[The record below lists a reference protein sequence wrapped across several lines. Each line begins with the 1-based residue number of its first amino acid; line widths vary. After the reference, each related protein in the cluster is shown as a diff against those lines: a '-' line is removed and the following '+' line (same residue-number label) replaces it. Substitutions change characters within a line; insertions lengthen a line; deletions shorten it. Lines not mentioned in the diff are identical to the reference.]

1 MSSQHILPD
10 GICIGPYRIDS
21 CLGMGGFGISYLA
34 EDRMEGK
41 RVVLKENFPHS
52 SAIRCSST
60 LRLQV
65 KEGRHAED
73 FEWARQRFIREARLM
88 HGLNHPGIVK
98 VHRLFEALNTVYYVM
113 SFVEGKT
120 LEDMIEHHHISSSL
134 TQKEVLDY
142 LRQSLHILDYIH
154 ERFIYHRDIKPAN
167 LMLTPEGKIVLID
180 FGLAR
185 NFAADFQHT
194 VMGTKCFYPPEQMD
208 KDASHGPWT
217 DIYALGA
224 TFYCLLLGEPPLIST
239 IRCCCPENDRLAEN
253 SSLLSRFRRELLQV
267 LDQALEPD
275 AGQRLRSARECLK
288 LLNGMEQY

>member
-1 MSSQHILPD
+1 
-10 GICIGPYRIDS
+10 
-21 CLGMGGFGISYLA
+21 
-34 EDRMEGK
+34 
-41 RVVLKENFPHS
+41 
-52 SAIRCSST
+52 
-60 LRLQV
+60 
-65 KEGRHAED
+65 
-73 FEWARQRFIREARLM
+73 
-88 HGLNHPGIVK
+88 
-98 VHRLFEALNTVYYVM
+98 M

-120 LEDMIEHHHISSSL
+120 LEDMIEHHHIASSL

-239 IRCCCPENDRLAEN
+239 IRCCCPENDHLAEN

>member
-120 LEDMIEHHHISSSL
+120 LEDMIEHHHIASSL

-194 VMGTKCFYPPEQMD
+194 VMGTK
-208 KDASHGPWT
+208 
-217 DIYALGA
+217 
-224 TFYCLLLGEPPLIST
+224 
-239 IRCCCPENDRLAEN
+239 
-253 SSLLSRFRRELLQV
+253 
-267 LDQALEPD
+267 
-275 AGQRLRSARECLK
+275 
-288 LLNGMEQY
+288 